1 MRERCWFLIKKLIKL
16 IVIYFNNIKQALQ
29 NDVYLYNTF
38 YVICGKN
45 PSLNKKM
52 LHNEG
57 YIRQNVSQS
66 EGKLLQNLQ

>member
-1 MRERCWFLIKKLIKL
+1 MKARCWFQIKKLIKL

-29 NDVYLYNTF
+29 NDVYMCNTF

-45 PSLNKKM
+45 PLLNKKM

-57 YIRQNVSQS
+57 KIQQIV
-66 EGKLLQNLQ
+66 